1 MIRSICNNF
10 VHDMQNTCFQLND
23 YLALLCG
30 SSIVED
36 DPRDTDIFIYTK
48 EDERVFSQKLLYEF
62 SRIDAEAKFA
72 YLGALRF
79 YSLKYNSNGI
89 HYSIHIVSLKTLF
102 SFVEKASLV
111 ETYTNINVF
120 DVRLYHQTVYRKW
133 ILETEYLIGDIS
145 MREVL
150 LYKLARQKK
159 PTEYARQELVIRL
172 KNNIVYFHEKVT
184 SDRVTCNIVLGQIFN
199 NLINYCYL
207 LNDVYYGTVK
217 YIKRDLEGFRN
228 ELDLCR
234 LAIDLIESCNI
245 KSIQEISCEVSQ
257 ILNYIE

>member
-89 HYSIHIVSLKTLF
+89 HYSIHIVLKRRLLWKRTRILMF
-102 SFVEKASLV
+102 LMSGFIIKQFIGNGSWKQ
-111 ETYTNINVF
+111 NI
-120 DVRLYHQTVYRKW
+120 
-133 ILETEYLIGDIS
+133 
-145 MREVL
+145 
-150 LYKLARQKK
+150 
-159 PTEYARQELVIRL
+159 
-172 KNNIVYFHEKVT
+172 
-184 SDRVTCNIVLGQIFN
+184 
-199 NLINYCYL
+199 
-207 LNDVYYGTVK
+207 
-217 YIKRDLEGFRN
+217 
-228 ELDLCR
+228 
-234 LAIDLIESCNI
+234 
-245 KSIQEISCEVSQ
+245 
-257 ILNYIE
+257 